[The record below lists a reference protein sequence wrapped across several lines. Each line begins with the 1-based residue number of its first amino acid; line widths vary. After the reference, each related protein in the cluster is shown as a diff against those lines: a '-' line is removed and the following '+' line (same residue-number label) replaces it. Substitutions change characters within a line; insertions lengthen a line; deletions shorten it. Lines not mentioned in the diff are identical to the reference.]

1 MTENNVKVYEK
12 HRPSI
17 LSALAKLGGLLA
29 LLKISSLIQIIH
41 RKLYRNAVKQDDL
54 GEDVTEK
61 YSIEKMNE
69 ILLNTSQTS
78 SKLESLQV

>member
-17 LSALAKLGGLLA
+17 ISALAKLGGLLA

-41 RKLYRNAVKQDDL
+41 RKLFRNAVKQDDL
-54 GEDVTEK
+54 GEDVTEN

-69 ILLNTSQTS
+69 VLLNASQIS
-78 SKLESLQV
+78 SRLDLL

>member
-1 MTENNVKVYEK
+1 MTENYVKVYEK
-12 HRPSI
+12 HWPSI
-17 LSALAKLGGLLA
+17 LLALSKLGGLLA

-41 RKLYRNAVKQDDL
+41 RKLFRNAVKQDDL

-69 ILLNTSQTS
+69 VLLNASETS
-78 SKLESLQV
+78 SKLDSL